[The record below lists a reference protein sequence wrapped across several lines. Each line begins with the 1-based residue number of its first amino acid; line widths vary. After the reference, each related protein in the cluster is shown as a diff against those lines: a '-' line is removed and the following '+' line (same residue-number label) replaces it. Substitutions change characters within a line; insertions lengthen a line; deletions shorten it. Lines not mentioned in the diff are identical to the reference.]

1 MEKDKRGYYGLI
13 VKPTFEQALGA
24 ARKPLRIPLPD
35 RSAKWYALSPFR
47 SAILDAEKL
56 YNDYQHATLNFRESK
71 AEMPEAAARVRE
83 SDAGQD
89 TSFEAMDEQRH
100 SHEFEQVSRNVKT
113 MMKRQRQELALTRRR
128 ESLMRHME
136 YHFKRGVPI
145 IQAEHEELE
154 AAGVSHFRIGTRPK
168 MQARPPISHE
178 AQQAD
183 GFPAQPQFT
192 EFRVQNLGQSVSA
205 AARGYQGA
213 EGIDESYAAM
223 RAQAGLFE
231 G

>member
-89 TSFEAMDEQRH
+89 ASFEAMDEQRH
-100 SHEFEQVSRNVKT
+100 SHDFEQVSRNV
-113 MMKRQRQELALTRRR
+113 RDAAVRQERKAAMDRRV
-128 ESLMRHME
+128 EL
-136 YHFKRGVPI
+136 FRGLQHGRGAPMI
-145 IQAEHEELE
+145 DAEHDELE
-154 AAGVSHFRIGTRPK
+154 AANVEHFHFGRVVGRHEGLTTH
-168 MQARPPISHE
+168 HE
-178 AQQAD
+178 APQAD
-183 GFPAQPQFT
+183 GLPAQPQFT

-213 EGIDESYAAM
+213 NGVDESYAAM
-223 RAQAGLFE
+223 RARAGLFE

>member
-1 MEKDKRGYYGLI
+1 MEKDRRGYYGLI

-71 AEMPEAAARVRE
+71 ADMPEAAARVRE

-89 TSFEAMDEQRH
+89 ASFGAMDEQRH
-100 SHEFEQVSRNVKT
+100 SHEFQQMSRNV
-113 MMKRQRQELALTRRR
+113 QAAAVRQERQAAMNRRADTFR
-128 ESLMRHME
+128 RLQHG
-136 YHFKRGVPI
+136 RGAPMI
-145 IQAEHEELE
+145 DAEHDELE
-154 AAGVSHFRIGTRPK
+154 AANVEHFHFGRVVGRHEGRTE
-168 MQARPPISHE
+168 AYHE
-178 AQQAD
+178 APQAD

-192 EFRVQNLGQSVSA
+192 DFRVQNLGQSVSA

-213 EGIDESYAAM
+213 DGIDESYAAM
-223 RAQAGLFE
+223 RAEAGLFE